1 MNIAIA
7 KHSILLVCPPRA
19 EGGALQL
26 MLAARWLIVVE
37 SSHKNKGYTIVY
49 RVLNSSTVG

>member
-19 EGGALQL
+19 EGGALPINVSCK
-26 MLAARWLIVVE
+26 MAH
-37 SSHKNKGYTIVY
+37 S
-49 RVLNSSTVG
+49 VGE